1 MLAASIKRKKYSS
14 TGPFTRIHEGE
25 KFDSKCVEYFCSSL
39 GSHLMAQHAGKK
51 PNPLPFP
58 NVDMILFYFILFF
71 PAYCS
76 DQNLS
81 YCFILSF

>member
-1 MLAASIKRKKYSS
+1 
-14 TGPFTRIHEGE
+14 
-25 KFDSKCVEYFCSSL
+25 
-39 GSHLMAQHAGKK
+39 MAQHAGKK

-81 YCFILSF
+81 YCFLLSF